1 MLNICIN
8 KQQFEFEYE
17 GIKVFYT
24 LNTSIF
30 MKDIFIG
37 IQDDHIKTSFNT
49 YSKFIYINPLTKL
62 ESLLSFSKTN
72 NLYKKIITYLLDNNL
87 INSEK
92 LKEIINDINE
102 SIGTNYIQENNDLS
116 KLISALFALN
126 TEEYINE
133 ECFYKYLEF
142 NKSDTKQLVIIHD
155 LWSIKI
161 SKLKEFLNYYDFI
174 VISNSFSFIE
184 NISNLETLVIWN
196 NTNNYLEVLDTDKL
210 LSYLEEKINIPITK
224 EIFNNFI
231 NNEQNMKLN
240 AEISYFLLNFL

>member
-155 LWSIKI
+155 L
-161 SKLKEFLNYYDFI
+161 
-174 VISNSFSFIE
+174 
-184 NISNLETLVIWN
+184 
-196 NTNNYLEVLDTDKL
+196 
-210 LSYLEEKINIPITK
+210 
-224 EIFNNFI
+224 
-231 NNEQNMKLN
+231 
-240 AEISYFLLNFL
+240 